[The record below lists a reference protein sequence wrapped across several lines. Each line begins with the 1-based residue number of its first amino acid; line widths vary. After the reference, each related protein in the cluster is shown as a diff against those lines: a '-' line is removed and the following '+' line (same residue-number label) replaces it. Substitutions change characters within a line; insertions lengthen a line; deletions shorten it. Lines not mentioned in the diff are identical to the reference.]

1 MKYVA
6 VTACAILSALL
17 LGCDVEVKV
26 GAGDEGGSFEIR
38 TSETESPL
46 DDRGEK
52 K

>member
-17 LGCDVEVKV
+17 GCDVEVKV
-26 GAGDEGGSFEIR
+26 GVGDEGGSFEVR

-46 DDRGEK
+46 DDSGAK

>member
-1 MKYVA
+1 MKYFA
-6 VTACAILSALL
+6 VIACVILSAL

-46 DDRGEK
+46 DERVEK

>member
-1 MKYVA
+1 MKYIA
-6 VTACAILSALL
+6 VTAGVILSAL

-26 GAGDEGGSFEIR
+26 GAGDEGDSFEIR

>member
-1 MKYVA
+1 MKYVV
-6 VTACAILSALL
+6 VTSCVFLSALI
-17 LGCDVEVKV
+17 GCDVEVKV

-46 DDRGEK
+46 DDSGAK